1 MVLRTA
7 GRFTLATDVSD
18 LNDTVDHI
26 RGPRSARLRRWETKI
41 GLDVGRLDADRSSPE
56 VLERVRRDV
65 DSGPAPGHLHRTLRQ
80 MTDVNLGAVPR
91 LTQAVQPRGAGASVQ
106 VAARPGVEPTAR
118 VAAYGVSKAALV
130 HLTRLLGVE
139 LRENGGRV
147 GAATPRPAERPG
159 QPTAGDPVTGEAA

>member
-1 MVLRTA
+1 MNSGALVLRTA
-7 GRFTLATDVSD
+7 EKGFTLASEGGVS
-18 LNDTVDHI
+18 
-26 RGPRSARLRRWETKI
+26 
-41 GLDVGRLDADRSSPE
+41 
-56 VLERVRRDV
+56 
-65 DSGPAPGHLHRTLRQ
+65 
-80 MTDVNLGAVPR
+80 R
-91 LTQAVQPRGAGASVQ
+91 LTQAVVPRKQPRGAGASVQ
-106 VAARPGVEPTAR
+106 VAARPGVEPTVR